1 MTSIT
6 NKSAHSAVSASLKS
20 ADMSVIKNHSN
31 MNESD
36 LQAETIEIIPEL
48 PTFNDSEDDQ
58 FSEYEDD
65 DETSAAIERRNPF
78 NLNMMD
84 DDDEAEPF
92 DEYGKYILQ
101 IVSNWNPQIID
112 AIYLI
117 YSLSSDVKS

>member
-84 DDDEAEPF
+84 DDDDEVEPF
-92 DEYGKYILQ
+92 DEYGKYNF
-101 IVSNWNPQIID
+101 VHTSNRIELESTNNRCNLP
-112 AIYLI
+112 YL
-117 YSLSSDVKS
+117 